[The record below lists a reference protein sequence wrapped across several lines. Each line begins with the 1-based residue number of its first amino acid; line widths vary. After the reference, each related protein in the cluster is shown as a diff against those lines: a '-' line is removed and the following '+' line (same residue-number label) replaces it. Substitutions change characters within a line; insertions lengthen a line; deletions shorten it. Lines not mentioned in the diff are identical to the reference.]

1 MRTTFLLHVNALIAF
16 IDPRHVDHKV
26 AHDWFARGPARVGH
40 LPDAQNG
47 VLHIVG
53 HPRYS
58 NSQGSPVVMT
68 QLMAKLYALA
78 GHMFCPDDISL
89 LDKTQVDASRPPA
102 SGQVT
107 DSYLLALACAHGGQ
121 LASLD
126 RRRSP
131 MPCAAARR
139 VCS

>member
-1 MRTTFLLHVNALIAF
+1 MTTFLLDVNALIAL
-16 IDPRHVDHKV
+16 IDPGHVDHEV

-40 LPDAQNG
+40 LPDAQNDAPR
-47 VLHIVG
+47 IIG
-53 HPRYS
+53 HPRYL

-131 MPCAAARR
+131 MPCAATRR